1 MCDAYLNSKRMWEY
15 WPGVERTNTYA
26 LAIIPSGFALPAITT
41 PRYKRLY
48 DYAAFWTAT
57 VSEEDPDMAAYRY
70 IHVTESEVRTT
81 YGEKGSLALSVR
93 CVRNHVD

>member
-1 MCDAYLNSKRMWEY
+1 
-15 WPGVERTNTYA
+15 
-26 LAIIPSGFALPAITT
+26 
-41 PRYKRLY
+41 
-48 DYAAFWTAT
+48 
-57 VSEEDPDMAAYRY
+57 MAAYRY